1 MTDLKRDEKVK
12 FDMTLTSTTKGI
24 LNFNQFAIKNGD
36 KFAKKISWPTHDHES
51 HDHDQMQGHL
61 TIEGHTTVKNI
72 YLKI

>member
-36 KFAKKISWPTHDHES
+36 KFAKKIS
-51 HDHDQMQGHL
+51 
-61 TIEGHTTVKNI
+61 
-72 YLKI
+72 